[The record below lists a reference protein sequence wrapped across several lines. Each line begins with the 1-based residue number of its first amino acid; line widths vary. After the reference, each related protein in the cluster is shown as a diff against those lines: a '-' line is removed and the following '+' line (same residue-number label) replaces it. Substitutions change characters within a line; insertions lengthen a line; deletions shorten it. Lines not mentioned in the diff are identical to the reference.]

1 MSLIISEPFVYS
13 PDLANETNNYIN
25 TSNTYQTGTCSACG
39 WGCRVEEKSSKFD
52 QTEVEIEI
60 RRQFEAHKANC
71 KVTKYQGLYKEAGTT
86 ASKIVVIAKMLGL
99 VEA

>member
-1 MSLIISEPFVYS
+1 MGLVISEPIVYS
-13 PDLANETNNYIN
+13 PDFASEENNFVNESY
-25 TSNTYQTGTCSACG
+25 TYQAGTCSACG

-71 KVTKYQGLYKEAGTT
+71 RLTKYQGLYKETGTT
-86 ASKIVVIAKMLGL
+86 ASKIAVIAKMLGL